1 MQSEREIC
9 MESKT
14 KIENKDN
21 LIELQEKTLNQ
32 VIQNN
37 KALAIASGSVASL
50 SALVTIGNFI
60 LGNELIG
67 LQNTGTAIALTSC
80 TIGNIKLMK
89 QYQKEKSQ
97 LQEEKILDSTDIL
110 KKRINDL
117 KDIIERNKI
126 RTNMTQVTGLGFL
139 ISTISATILALE
151 PSYSKIV
158 LAILSAIVSTLNFSL
173 AVYTKKDTK
182 QYQEELTI
190 LEQENSNLKLLK

>member
-1 MQSEREIC
+1 
-9 MESKT
+9 MESEI

-21 LIELQEKTLNQ
+21 LIELREKTLNQ
-32 VIQNN
+32 IIQSN

-50 SALVTIGNFI
+50 SALVAVGNFI

-67 LQNTGTAIALTSC
+67 LQNTGTAIALASC
-80 TIGNIKLMK
+80 TVGNIKLMK

-97 LQEEKILDSTDIL
+97 LQEEKDLDSTSLL